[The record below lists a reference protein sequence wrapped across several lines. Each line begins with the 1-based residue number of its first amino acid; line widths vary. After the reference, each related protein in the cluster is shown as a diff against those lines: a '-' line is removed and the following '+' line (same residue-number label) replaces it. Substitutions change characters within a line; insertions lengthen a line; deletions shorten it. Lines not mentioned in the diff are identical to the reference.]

1 MSNYFH
7 AEQSVLGGLMKIG
20 DLNQDSAQKVL
31 SMIKPSSFQDG
42 RHKDIF
48 TAMIELNN
56 KNTTCDLILMD
67 SYLQQSG
74 KSESIGGIAYLAD
87 LHQSCSSSANILG
100 YADIVRQNAIK
111 LTVNAKI
118 QGALAEFNDLD
129 GDSIYSKLGWL
140 ESVIGGLNQRS
151 NSGRE
156 NGLTHI
162 KEVGRDWLNELKE
175 RQDNPES
182 HQGLSTGIESV
193 DGVLGV
199 KLLRRGSLAV
209 VGARPKMGK
218 TAFLGKLAS
227 HNAMNDGN
235 TVAIFSLEMPNF
247 QMYERFLSAETR
259 LNSDAYYGAEISGHT
274 YQVTS
279 EAIGKFNKSKMYLDD
294 STGVTMQHIKKE
306 CRKLAKSGKIDIIA
320 VDYLTLMTPGKADR
334 NDLAY
339 GEITKELKFLAKEL
353 DCVVLLLTQLNRNL
367 EQRAD
372 KRPMPADSRD
382 TGQIEQDCDYW
393 IGLYREAVY
402 DESIPVDKKGFT
414 EAIVRLNRHGGVGT
428 GYMNLVHGN
437 FENNAPFS
445 FDAEPEN
452 KDNKYSKGNNGFN

>member
-1 MSNYFH
+1 MSNYFE

-20 DLNQDSAQKVL
+20 DLSSDAAQKVM

-42 RHKDIF
+42 RHKEIF
-48 TAMIELNN
+48 KSMLELNN
-56 KNTTCDLILMD
+56 KNTTCDLVLMD
-67 SYLQQSG
+67 SYLNQIG
-74 KSESIGGIAYLAD
+74 KSEVVGGIAYLAD
-87 LHQSCSSSANILG
+87 LFQSCHSASNIIS

-111 LTVNAKI
+111 TTVNAKI
-118 QGALAEFNDLD
+118 HGALAEFNDLD
-129 GDSIYSKLGWL
+129 GDSIYQKLGWL

-162 KEVGRDWLNELKE
+162 KEIGRDWLDQLVD
-175 RQDNPES
+175 RQNNPEK
-182 HQGLSTGIESV
+182 HQGLSTGIESI
-193 DGVLGV
+193 DQVLGV
-199 KLLRRGSLAV
+199 KLLRRGSLV
-209 VGARPKMGK
+209 GVGARPKMGK

-259 LNSDAYYGAEISGHT
+259 LNSDAYYGDEISGHT

-279 EAIGKFNKSKMYLDD
+279 EAIGKFNQSKMYLDD
-294 STGVTMQHIKKE
+294 STGVTIQHVKKE
-306 CRKLAKSGKIDIIA
+306 CRKLAKSGKIDIVA

-334 NDLAY
+334 NDLAF
-339 GEITKELKFLAKEL
+339 GDITKELKFLAKEL
-353 DCVVLLLTQLNRNL
+353 DCVVVLLTQLNRQL

-382 TGQIEQDCDYW
+382 TGQIEQDVDYW

-402 DESIPVDKKGFT
+402 DESIPDMQKGFT

-428 GYMNLVHGN
+428 GYMNLIHGN
-437 FENNAPFS
+437 FENNAPFT
-445 FDAEPEN
+445 FN
-452 KDNKYSKGNNGFN
+452 KPLIDDNRGGKGGF